1 MKKFVKLKPEQQ
13 KAVKMLI
20 AADLD
25 INDGETGGKRR
36 MTLDQIA
43 KACDVSVKTLFLQ
56 RTQDKDFQEAREEFA
71 EAIAD
76 EMLPEV
82 YGAIRKQVQKGNI
95 KAAELYLKT
104 RGKLIDRKEVQADVN
119 QTITEVSNKSND
131 DLRKEL
137 EELKGRLLDDAI
149 L

>member
-43 KACDVSVKTLFLQ
+43 KACDVSVKTLFL
-56 RTQDKDFQEAREEFA
+56 
-71 EAIAD
+71 
-76 EMLPEV
+76 
-82 YGAIRKQVQKGNI
+82 
-95 KAAELYLKT
+95 
-104 RGKLIDRKEVQADVN
+104 
-119 QTITEVSNKSND
+119 
-131 DLRKEL
+131 
-137 EELKGRLLDDAI
+137 
-149 L
+149 

>member
-1 MKKFVKLKPEQQ
+1 
-13 KAVKMLI
+13 
-20 AADLD
+20 
-25 INDGETGGKRR
+25 
-36 MTLDQIA
+36 
-43 KACDVSVKTLFLQ
+43 
-56 RTQDKDFQEAREEFA
+56 
-71 EAIAD
+71 
-76 EMLPEV
+76 MLPEV